1 MLPLYNEKPIS
12 IFMINNRHRIKIK
25 FCSVTME
32 LKMCQFF
39 HFSNYL
45 YMKSKKINADTNQ
58 VELLLVRENLT
69 INISLNHFLQLLHGV
84 QIVVSKMNGNSI
96 IKE

>member
-1 MLPLYNEKPIS
+1 
-12 IFMINNRHRIKIK
+12 
-25 FCSVTME
+25 
-32 LKMCQFF
+32 
-39 HFSNYL
+39 
-45 YMKSKKINADTNQ
+45 MKSKKINADTNQ

-69 INISLNHFLQLLHGV
+69 INISLKHFLQLLHGV